1 MINILLSRY
10 NFDEAW
16 CYERLK
22 DIIKSNYI
30 VLVVPLSFDDRKIS
44 SDEDWQ
50 KSYNPNYG
58 KYYKEVVSPFAS
70 YGIRED
76 DISWINYFTDKK
88 ENIIEMIGK
97 SDILFF
103 TGGFPDKTMDRLN
116 ELGLRKYIETF
127 KGIIIGA
134 SAGAMIQTKEYH
146 ISPDK
151 DYDTFSYNRGLD
163 IIKSFNIEVHYN
175 ETDIQKSS
183 INRVLNEKK
192 RIVYGIKDTGA
203 IVINNNHIEL
213 LGDVTKF
220 NKVI

>member
-10 NFDEAW
+10 NFDENW
-16 CYERLK
+16 CYEELK
-22 DIIKSNYI
+22 DIISSNHR
-30 VLVVPLSFDDRKIS
+30 VLIVPLSFHDNQIS

-50 KSYNPNYG
+50 KSYNPSYG
-58 KYYKEVVSPFAS
+58 KYYNEVVSPFIS
-70 YGIRED
+70 YGIRECN
-76 DISWINYFTDKK
+76 ISWINYFTHKR
-88 ENIIEMIGK
+88 ENIIEEIEK

-103 TGGFPDKTMDRLN
+103 TGGLPDKTIDRL
-116 ELGLRKYIETF
+116 EILGLIKHIEKF

-151 DYDTFSYNRGLD
+151 DYSTFSYNRGLD
-163 IIKSFNIEVHYN
+163 IIDSFNIEVHYN

-183 INRVLNEKK
+183 INRVLDEKK
-192 RIVYGIKDTGA
+192 RRVYAIRDTGA

-213 LGDVTKF
+213 LGDVIEF
-220 NKVI
+220 NKVD

>member
-10 NFDEAW
+10 NFDETW

-22 DIIKSNYI
+22 DIIKSNYR

-70 YGIRED
+70 YGIREE

-103 TGGFPDKTMDRLN
+103 TGGLPDKTMDRLN
-116 ELGLRKYIETF
+116 ELGLIKYIETF

-146 ISPDK
+146 ISPDE

-183 INRVLNEKK
+183 INRVLDENK
-192 RIVYGIKDTGA
+192 RIVYAIKDTGA

-220 NKVI
+220 NKSI

>member
-16 CYERLK
+16 CYGSLK
-22 DIIKSNYI
+22 DIINSNHR
-30 VLVVPLSFDDRKIS
+30 VLIVPLSFDDRKIS

-58 KYYKEVVSPFAS
+58 RYYKEVVSPFAS

-76 DISWINYFTDKK
+76 DIRWINYFTDKK
-88 ENIIEMIGK
+88 ENIIEMIEK

-103 TGGFPDKTMDRLN
+103 TGGLPDKTMDRLK
-116 ELGLRKYIETF
+116 ELGLIKHIEAF

-163 IIKSFNIEVHYN
+163 IIKNFNIEVHYN
-175 ETDIQKSS
+175 ETDMQKSF
-183 INRVLNEKK
+183 INRVLDEK
-192 RIVYGIKDTGA
+192 RRTVYAIKDTGA
-203 IVINNNHIEL
+203 IVMNNDNIEL
-213 LGDVTKF
+213 VGDVIKF
-220 NKVI
+220 NKVD

>member
-1 MINILLSRY
+1 MINILISRY
-10 NFDEAW
+10 NFDETW

-22 DIIKSNYI
+22 GIINSNHR
-30 VLVVPLSFDDRKIS
+30 VLIVPLSFDNRKIS

-76 DISWINYFTDKK
+76 NISWINYFTDEK

-103 TGGFPDKTMDRLN
+103 TGGLPDKTMDRLK
-116 ELGLRKYIETF
+116 ELGLIKYIETF

-151 DYDTFSYNRGLD
+151 DYDTFSYNIGLD

-183 INRVLNEKK
+183 INRVLDEKK
-192 RIVYGIKDTGA
+192 RIVYAIKDTGA